1 MCIITHNTPI
11 LCILSSMI
19 NFNYKLLLNEL
30 RKENCWTQKEV
41 AEKLGTSQ
49 QNYQRYET
57 GQIEPDIR
65 TLIMLSIIFD
75 VSLNEIICFNR
86 Q

>member
-1 MCIITHNTPI
+1 MCIM
-11 LCILSSMI
+11 SSMI
-19 NFNYKLLLNEL
+19 NFNYKLLLKEL
-30 RKENCWTQKEV
+30 RKENSWTQKEV

>member
-1 MCIITHNTPI
+1 MCIITHNTLI

-19 NFNYKLLLNEL
+19 NFNYKLLLKEL
-30 RKENCWTQKEV
+30 RKENGWTQKEV